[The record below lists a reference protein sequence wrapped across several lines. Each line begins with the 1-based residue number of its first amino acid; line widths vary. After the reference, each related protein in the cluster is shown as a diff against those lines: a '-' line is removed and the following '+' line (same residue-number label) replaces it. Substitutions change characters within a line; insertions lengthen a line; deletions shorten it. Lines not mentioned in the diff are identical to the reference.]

1 MGTRIAAGT
10 GYLEKASA
18 VTGAPYTAIVW
29 TRTNDVSSAYTNVF
43 GINNTGDTQ
52 RDYIASSNTVDTAL
66 AVGSTSASVDSAA
79 GAIALDTWT
88 PVALTRTSNTRVGWA
103 VNTRVAGTNS
113 TAEAGGYDLWVLL
126 GYSGMLSEPAR
137 DVAGFKAWNALLTD
151 AEIAAEVQQFAP
163 VRTANLA
170 HYSPLHVYTD
180 LSDSIAGGSWT
191 QNGGTLST
199 VTGPTLPET
208 WTGPTVA
215 TTNTTAA
222 TTSSGGLS
230 INMPSGIA
238 AGDLLMAF
246 AANDTSVSWTSGWT
260 TIDNG
265 ANSTIV
271 QGACFAK
278 IAAGGDT
285 LTITGEANDIAV
297 VTIRIPAAQHG
308 VTDVTAIAKGTAA
321 TGTDSAPNPPD
332 CNPGTSG
339 DYLWL
344 TYFAADDDDN
354 TTYWWPVESVP
365 ISQTKS
371 TTGTSSCMVG
381 VAYRWLTA
389 ASYNPTTFLMAA
401 SEEWRAQT
409 FAIPAARRNRLSLL
423 GVS

>member
-1 MGTRIAAGT
+1 MGVRIAAGT

-18 VTGAPYTAIVW
+18 VTGAPYTHIAW
-29 TRTNDVSSAYTNVF
+29 YRTNDVTAAYTNFVSV
-43 GINNTGDTQ
+43 GNTAATQ
-52 RDYIASSNTVDTAL
+52 YDFTSSSSTVDTAL
-66 AVGSTSASVDSAA
+66 NTGSQSSNVDSAA
-79 GAIALDTWT
+79 GAVALDTWA
-88 PVALTRTSNTRVGWA
+88 PVVTTRTG
-103 VNTRVAGTNS
+103 NTRVAWTVNTRIAATDS
-113 TAEAGGYDLWVLL
+113 NAVSGGYDRWVML
-126 GYSGMLSEPAR
+126 GYSGMPSEPAR

-246 AANDTSVSWTSGWT
+246 AANDTSVAWTSGWT
-260 TIDNG
+260 TIDDG

>member
-18 VTGAPYTAIVW
+18 VTGAPYTLIAW
-29 TRTNDVSSAYTNVF
+29 YRTNDVTAAYTSLISPTNNAITQYDYTGFSSA
-43 GINNTGDTQ
+43 
-52 RDYIASSNTVDTAL
+52 VDGAVR
-66 AVGSTSASVDSAA
+66 VGSQAGYSDSAT
-79 GAIALDTWT
+79 GAITLDTWT
-88 PVALTRTSNTRVGWA
+88 PVVLTRTGDTRVEWS
-103 VNTRVAGTNS
+103 VNTRIAVTNS
-113 TAEAGGYDLWVLL
+113 TAAAGGYDFFALL
-126 GYSGMLSEPAR
+126 GYSGMGSEPNR

-151 AEIAAEVQQFAP
+151 TEIAAEVQQFAP

-215 TTNTTAA
+215 TTNATAA

-246 AANDTSVSWTSGWT
+246 AANDTSVAWTSGWT
-260 TIDNG
+260 TIDDG

>member
-1 MGTRIAAGT
+1 MGVRIAAGT
-10 GYLEKASA
+10 GYLSKTSA
-18 VTGAPYTAIVW
+18 VTGAPYTLIAW
-29 TRTNDVSSAYTNVF
+29 YRTNDVTAAYTSLFSVF
-43 GINNTGDTQ
+43 NTAITQ
-52 RDYIASSNTVDTAL
+52 YDWGGVSNSTDGAVV
-66 AVGSTSASVDSAA
+66 VGSQSSSTTSAT
-79 GAIALDTWT
+79 GAITLDTWT
-88 PVALTRTSNTRVGWA
+88 AFAFTRTSNTRRAWSI
-103 VNTRVAGTNS
+103 NTRIDATDA
-113 TAEAGGYDLWVLL
+113 TAVTGGYDLLDLL
-126 GYSGMLSEPAR
+126 GFAAMGSEPNR

-151 AEIAAEVQQFAP
+151 TEIAAEVQQFAP

-170 HYSPLHVYTD
+170 HYSPLHDHAD
-180 LSDSIAGGSWT
+180 LSDSTAGGSWT
-191 QNGGTLST
+191 NNGATLST
-199 VTGPTLPET
+199 VTGPTVPET
-208 WTGPTVA
+208 WAGPAVA

-246 AANDTSVSWTSGWT
+246 AANDTSVAWTSDWT